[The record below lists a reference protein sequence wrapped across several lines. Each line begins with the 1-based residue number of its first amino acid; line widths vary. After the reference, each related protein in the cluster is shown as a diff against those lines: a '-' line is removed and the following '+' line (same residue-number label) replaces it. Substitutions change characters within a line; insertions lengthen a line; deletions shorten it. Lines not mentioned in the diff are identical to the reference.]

1 MILAYLVLAHLLSD
15 FLLQPTRLVVWK
27 IKSKKGTFIHS
38 FIHTI
43 VALIILIP
51 FLINGYYQLIYVV
64 LGISFV
70 HFWIDEAKINYA
82 LKHDNKIKP
91 FVIDQILH
99 LFTIVIAFLF
109 VRNIDFNLPDT
120 QFYQTYTDPKAITIV
135 LLLVSTITII
145 EILRLR
151 KKRTT

>member
-27 IKSKKGTFIHS
+27 IKSKKGTLVHS

-43 VALIILIP
+43 VALVILTP

-64 LGISFV
+64 LGINFI

-82 LKHDNKIKP
+82 LKHDNKVKP

-99 LFTIVIAFLF
+99 LFIIIIAFLF
-109 VRNIDFNLPDT
+109 VKNTDFHLPDT
-120 QFYQTYTDPKAITIV
+120 QFYQIYTDPKTITIALVLVLAITIIGV
-135 LLLVSTITII
+135 F
-145 EILRLR
+145 RLR
-151 KKRTT
+151 KN

>member
-38 FIHTI
+38 LIHTI

-64 LGISFV
+64 LGINFI

-82 LKHDNKIKP
+82 LKHDNKVKP
-91 FVIDQILH
+91 FVIDQIIH

-109 VRNIDFNLPDT
+109 VRNIDFELPDT
-120 QFYQTYTDPKAITIV
+120 QFYQIYTDPKTIAIVMV
-135 LLLVSTITII
+135 LVLAVTII
-145 EILRLR
+145 GIFRIR
-151 KKRTT
+151 KKRT

>member
-1 MILAYLVLAHLLSD
+1 MTLAYLVLAHLMSD
-15 FLLQPTRLVVWK
+15 FLLQPTKLVVWK

-38 FIHTI
+38 LIHTI
-43 VALIILIP
+43 VTLIILIP

-64 LGISFV
+64 LGINFV

-82 LKHDNKIKP
+82 LKHDNKVKP
-91 FVIDQILH
+91 FIIDQIIH

-120 QFYQTYTDPKAITIV
+120 QFYQIYTDPKTITIV
-135 LLLVSTITII
+135 MVLVLAVTII
-145 EILRLR
+145 GIFRIR
-151 KKRTT
+151 KKRN